1 MKKYFVISIV
11 LISIFLIGCGRNNL
25 EQINSEEQSRA
36 DLKNSSSTD
45 TEKDIIKIYSTEE
58 NKMIRKIIDV
68 YNTKYPDIKIEY
80 LIGNSEKNH
89 DVLKEMLE
97 KEGPD
102 MVIPDFF
109 LEEELLKNDL
119 LLNLNN
125 GINLENNIPNF
136 RENYNE
142 YIIPLRFS
150 IPFLFTKFG
159 THNFTISQIVEK
171 PEEFQVSNMTYDEFI
186 EFLYLYYDNELVDE
200 NNSINETNLTE
211 FIKNIII
218 IADKQNIINEKM
230 NEDDFFMIKNYLL
243 GKNTIM
249 FRFAMGVDD
258 IKYYLSATA
267 MEKGK
272 AVFVEDSIMPYT
284 KIVINKNSRYINECM
299 DFIEIGLSYDIQ
311 KIDFDNGFP
320 VNEKALDEWA
330 NTYVVSDDEVSIEL
344 ENSTDVKIDDP
355 PAEEIKTMI
364 GLIKELPNIYIRDM
378 KLLSLIQ
385 EESKKYYNEEAS
397 LEQTTEN
404 IVKRYTE

>member
-80 LIGNSEKNH
+80 LIGNSEKNY